1 MFELLQTLAPGL
13 FRHYDRAY
21 RYCHEDPENS
31 LVKLRACA
39 LICIELF
46 YEHYELYENERERE
60 SLTLYDKINKRDIR
74 HLLPF
79 HIREKLN
86 YLRIMGNKGAH
97 PGSSFRSHKAALDA
111 ALIALQTT
119 YKIALWLYELLYPET
134 ENLPEYQAPSE
145 SDSDKLYGD
154 AIRREDADARY
165 TIAMQFLHAAHS
177 IENSTHHSK
186 HEKQEEYWQDCFYWL
201 SKAAQQRHA
210 DALYQLGLRYLYGQ
224 GTLQNIEQGLD
235 KLQQAAQYQ
244 NADAQFELGGFL
256 FQGYIDAQHS
266 HSKDHGQ
273 AFEYFMKAAQQ
284 EHLGALNR
292 LVQMYYEG
300 LGVAQDLDE
309 AFYYAQKA
317 ALAGYPS
324 AQFKLAHLYQAG
336 LGVEQNEKE
345 AFRWYQEAAQSGYA
359 DAQVVMFK
367 YYSSGLLV
375 EKDMV
380 QALEWLELAEV
391 QKHPGAAYYLGLAY
405 KRGIGVEADPVRA
418 LNLFKHCIDNDK
430 DNQYEAAKLEFAQGV
445 AQLRQETY
453 VAAQKR
459 ALPSFRKRSLH
470 SQSNAGV
477 RVGRNDPCPCGSGKK
492 YKKCCMLKR

>member
-13 FRHYDRAY
+13 LRHYELAY

-39 LICIELF
+39 AIMVELF
-46 YEHYELYENERERE
+46 YAHFELYENERERD
-60 SLTLYDKINKRDIR
+60 SLTLYDKINQRSIR

-79 HIREKLN
+79 HVREKLN

-97 PGSSFRSHKAALDA
+97 PGSSFRSHKAALEA
-111 ALIALQTT
+111 ALVALQTT
-119 YKIALWLYELLYPET
+119 YKIAEWLYEWLYPDAQ
-134 ENLPEYQAPSE
+134 NLPEYQAPE
-145 SDSDKLYGD
+145 AFDSDKLYAD
-154 AIRREDADARY
+154 AIRREDAEAQY
-165 TIAMQFLHAAHS
+165 TVAMQFLQAAQS
-177 IENSTHHSK
+177 ADSRSSDTERQ
-186 HEKQEEYWQDCFYWL
+186 QEAWQDCVYWL
-201 SKAAQQRHA
+201 RKAAKQHHA
-210 DALYQLGLRYLYGQ
+210 NALYQLSLRYLRGQ
-224 GTLQNIEQGLD
+224 GTALDIELGLE
-235 KLQQAAQYQ
+235 KLQLAAHYQ
-244 NADAQFELGGFL
+244 NADAQFELGCYL
-256 FQGYIDAQHS
+256 FQGQIDGLHS
-266 HSKDHGQ
+266 HPKDHAQ

-284 EHLGALNR
+284 EHLGAFNR

-336 LGVEQNEKE
+336 LGVAQNEKE
-345 AFRWYQEAAQSGYA
+345 AFRWYKEAAQGGYA
-359 DAQVVMFK
+359 DAQLVMFK

-380 QALEWLELAEV
+380 QALEWLQLAEV
-391 QKHPGAAYYLGLAY
+391 QGHPGAAYYLGLAY
-405 KRGIGVEADPVRA
+405 KRGIGVEVDVVRA

-430 DNQYEAAKLEFAQGV
+430 ENQYEAAQLEFAQGV
-445 AQLRQETY
+445 TQLRQEAY
-453 VAAQKR
+453 FAAQNKV
-459 ALPSFRKRSLH
+459 LPSFRKNS
-470 SQSNAGV
+470 SAAQNSGT

-492 YKKCCMLKR
+492 YKKCCMLK